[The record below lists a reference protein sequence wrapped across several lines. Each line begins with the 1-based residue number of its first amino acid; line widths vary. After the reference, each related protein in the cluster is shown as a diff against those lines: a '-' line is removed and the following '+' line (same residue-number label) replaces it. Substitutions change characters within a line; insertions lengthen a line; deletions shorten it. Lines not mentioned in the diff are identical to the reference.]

1 MKIYNN
7 ELLGIFSVQEVLS
20 IALKIELTNA
30 MLILP
35 IMFHKKS
42 LDYLA
47 HKRTNTLSFQELLL
61 SKPELIVSINK
72 RFYNFLPPSINCI
85 SLCIEN
91 EIAELDQGTLTFK
104 KKLILDDAIPFIG
117 KRASKIQAASLNIAR
132 LISEESRSIYDI
144 CGVRL

>member
-1 MKIYNN
+1 MAPKLGVNLQMKIYNN

-104 KKLILDDAIPFIG
+104 KINIRRCNPFHRKKSFKNTSG
-117 KRASKIQAASLNIAR
+117 FLEYCTFNIR
-132 LISEESRSIYDI
+132 RIK
-144 CGVRL
+144 

>member
-7 ELLGIFSVQEVLS
+7 ELIGIFSVQEVLS
-20 IALKIELTNA
+20 IASKIELTNA

-47 HKRTNTLSFQELLL
+47 HKRTSTLSFQDLLL
-61 SKPELIVSINK
+61 TKPELIVSINK
-72 RFYNFLPPSINCI
+72 RFYNFLPSSINCV

-91 EIAELDQGTLTFK
+91 KIAELDHGKLAFK
-104 KKLILDDAIPFIG
+104 NKLILDDAIPFIG
-117 KRASKIQAASLNIAR
+117 KRALKIQAASLNIAR
-132 LISEESRSIYDI
+132 LLLEEPHNLYDI